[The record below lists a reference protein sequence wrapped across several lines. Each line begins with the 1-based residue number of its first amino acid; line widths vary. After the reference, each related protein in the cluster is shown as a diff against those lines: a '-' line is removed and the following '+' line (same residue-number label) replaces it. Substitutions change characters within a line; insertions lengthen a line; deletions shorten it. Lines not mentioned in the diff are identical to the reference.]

1 MDAQTGTPLTPLY
14 SREPPVAAAAAVA
27 AENPS
32 AASVGAATAG
42 APPTVGLARSLF
54 LPPRMT
60 TPTGGVAPAPSHAA
74 AAAPSKL
81 PNAVGS
87 KKGKTS
93 AKKKAADGSGSSK
106 AKKKLAGRRTGAAS
120 IEAPASSLVEPA
132 ADAHHVFNEMP
143 PSLNDDAYMSTMG
156 LGSNNSHWSQ
166 TNDIHLDD
174 HEFEVDEE
182 GEGIVEAP
190 KGRAGNY
197 TTNDDKL
204 LCNTWLQ
211 VSRDPSIGGD
221 QSRDAYWGRMK
232 EYFDA
237 ENVSGIDGFERS
249 LRSRWSTINSDC
261 QKWAAAQKA
270 VDKLNPS
277 GTNKDD
283 RYNIAQNLF
292 KEETRTTKKGKIKKG
307 KIFTLPHCYEV
318 LKDDEKWK
326 KREDLDDLH
335 LSNKR
340 KRTIELNDDEEV
352 EDASSDDGKRS
363 PTPNSVSYSKP
374 KRPDGCKK
382 DKTENKKRK
391 GDDELTN
398 AMEAI
403 VKARK
408 EANEVR
414 KMARNQDAA
423 AEERRLAAEERRVA
437 AEERKVAL
445 EERKVGMEERA
456 KLLEWEKHLFF
467 LDTSLFND
475 AQKEY
480 VNLAR
485 EEVLIQKRAMIRG
498 MGGGGLGAMGGGG
511 LGGMGG
517 GGLGA
522 MGGGGLGGMGGG
534 GLGAMGGMGG
544 FGAMGCIGAPPA
556 AMGGMGGFGA
566 PSDAM
571 AAMGGMSFASLMGG
585 MGAPPA
591 AMGGMGAP
599 PAMGGRSFD
608 VPPHTHS
615 HEDAVEDLAN
625 TVGASRDAVRD
636 EVREKDS
643 STEAEESS
651 SENEDEDEEDDD

>member
-14 SREPPVAAAAAVA
+14 IREPPAA
-27 AENPS
+27 AENPN
-32 AASVGAATAG
+32 AASVGAATAE

-54 LPPRMT
+54 LPSRMT
-60 TPTGGVAPAPSHAA
+60 TPTGGVALAPSRAA
-74 AAAPSKL
+74 AVPSRAA
-81 PNAVGS
+81 AVGS

-93 AKKKAADGSGSSK
+93 GKKKAADGSGSSK
-106 AKKKLAGRRTGAAS
+106 TKKKLAGRRTRAS
-120 IEAPASSLVEPA
+120 FFFVFELPEP
-132 ADAHHVFNEMP
+132 
-143 PSLNDDAYMSTMG
+143 LNDDAYMSTMG
-156 LGSNNSHWSQ
+156 VGSHNSHWSQ

-182 GEGIVEAP
+182 GEGIVAAP

-237 ENVSGIDGFERS
+237 QN
-249 LRSRWSTINSDC
+249 
-261 QKWAAAQKA
+261 
-270 VDKLNPS
+270 
-277 GTNKDD
+277 
-283 RYNIAQNLF
+283 YNIAQNLF

-307 KIFTLPHCYEV
+307 KIFTLPHCYEA

-340 KRTIELNDDEEV
+340 KRTIGLNDDEE
-352 EDASSDDGKRS
+352 EDDASSDEGKRS
-363 PTPNSVSYSKP
+363 PTPNSASYSKP

-382 DKTENKKRK
+382 DKTEKKKRK

-414 KMARNQDAA
+414 KMARNQDVA

-475 AQKEY
+475 A
-480 VNLAR
+480 
-485 EEVLIQKRAMIRG
+485 
-498 MGGGGLGAMGGGG
+498 
-511 LGGMGG
+511 
-517 GGLGA
+517 
-522 MGGGGLGGMGGG
+522 
-534 GLGAMGGMGG
+534 
-544 FGAMGCIGAPPA
+544 
-556 AMGGMGGFGA
+556 
-566 PSDAM
+566 
-571 AAMGGMSFASLMGG
+571 
-585 MGAPPA
+585 
-591 AMGGMGAP
+591 
-599 PAMGGRSFD
+599 
-608 VPPHTHS
+608 
-615 HEDAVEDLAN
+615 
-625 TVGASRDAVRD
+625 
-636 EVREKDS
+636 
-643 STEAEESS
+643 
-651 SENEDEDEEDDD
+651 

>member
-1 MDAQTGTPLTPLY
+1 
-14 SREPPVAAAAAVA
+14 
-27 AENPS
+27 
-32 AASVGAATAG
+32 
-42 APPTVGLARSLF
+42 
-54 LPPRMT
+54 MT
-60 TPTGGVAPAPSHAA
+60 TPTGGVAPAPSRA
-74 AAAPSKL
+74 AAAPL
-81 PNAVGS
+81 ER

-93 AKKKAADGSGSSK
+93 AKKKTTVGSGSSK
-106 AKKKLAGRRTGAAS
+106 PKKKVAVRWPGAAS
-120 IEAPASSLVEPA
+120 TEAPASSLVEPA
-132 ADAHHVFNEMP
+132 ADAHHVFDEMP

-156 LGSNNSHWSQ
+156 VGSNNSHWSQ

-174 HEFEVDEE
+174 YEF
-182 GEGIVEAP
+182 
-190 KGRAGNY
+190 
-197 TTNDDKL
+197 
-204 LCNTWLQ
+204 
-211 VSRDPSIGGD
+211 
-221 QSRDAYWGRMK
+221 
-232 EYFDA
+232 
-237 ENVSGIDGFERS
+237 ENVSGIDRSERS

-277 GTNKDD
+277 GTNEDD

-340 KRTIELNDDEEV
+340 KRTIELNYDDEED
-352 EDASSDDGKRS
+352 DASTDDGKRS

-437 AEERKVAL
+437 VEERKVAL

-456 KLLEWEKHLFF
+456 KLLEWEKHLFL
-467 LDTSLFND
+467 LDTYLFND

-485 EEVLIQKRAMIRG
+485 EEVLIQKRAMIRT
-498 MGGGGLGAMGGGG
+498 MGGGGLSG
-511 LGGMGG
+511 
-517 GGLGA
+517 

-534 GLGAMGGMGG
+534 GLGAMGGMGLGAMGCMGGGGLSGMGGGG
-544 FGAMGCIGAPPA
+544 FGAMGFTLDTGDC
-556 AMGGMGGFGA
+556 FT
-566 PSDAM
+566 SDILLLTFQGSSKPDGKTEVELTM
-571 AAMGGMSFASLMGG
+571 RGSSL
-585 MGAPPA
+585 
-591 AMGGMGAP
+591 
-599 PAMGGRSFD
+599 RS
-608 VPPHTHS
+608 
-615 HEDAVEDLAN
+615 
-625 TVGASRDAVRD
+625 
-636 EVREKDS
+636 
-643 STEAEESS
+643 
-651 SENEDEDEEDDD
+651 

>member
-1 MDAQTGTPLTPLY
+1 M
-14 SREPPVAAAAAVA
+14 
-27 AENPS
+27 
-32 AASVGAATAG
+32 
-42 APPTVGLARSLF
+42 
-54 LPPRMT
+54 
-60 TPTGGVAPAPSHAA
+60 
-74 AAAPSKL
+74 
-81 PNAVGS
+81 
-87 KKGKTS
+87 
-93 AKKKAADGSGSSK
+93 
-106 AKKKLAGRRTGAAS
+106 RRPGAAS
-120 IEAPASSLVEPA
+120 TEAPASSLVEPA
-132 ADAHHVFNEMP
+132 ADAHHVFDEMP

-156 LGSNNSHWSQ
+156 VGSNNSHWSQ

-182 GEGIVEAP
+182 GEGITEAP

-204 LCNTWLQ
+204 RCNTWLQ
-211 VSRDPSIGGD
+211 VSRDPSVGGD

-232 EYFDA
+232 EHFDA
-237 ENVSGIDGFERS
+237 QNVSGIDRSERS

-277 GTNKDD
+277 GTNEDD

-340 KRTIELNDDEEV
+340 KRTIELNDDDEED
-352 EDASSDDGKRS
+352 DASTDAGKRS

-382 DKTENKKRK
+382 DKTEKKKRK

-437 AEERKVAL
+437 AEERKAAL
-445 EERKVGMEERA
+445 EERRWAWRSELK
-456 KLLEWEKHLFF
+456 
-467 LDTSLFND
+467 
-475 AQKEY
+475 
-480 VNLAR
+480 
-485 EEVLIQKRAMIRG
+485 VLIQKRAMIRT
-498 MGGGGLGAMGGGG
+498 MGGGG
-511 LGGMGG
+511 LGGV
-517 GGLGA
+517 
-522 MGGGGLGGMGGG
+522 GGG
-534 GLGAMGGMGG
+534 GLGAMGGMGLGAMGAMGGSVLGGMGGGG
-544 FGAMGCIGAPPA
+544 FGA
-556 AMGGMGGFGA
+556 MGGFGA
-566 PSDAM
+566 PSNAM
-571 AAMGGMSFASLMGG
+571 GGMGGMSFASLMGG
-585 MGAPPA
+585 MGAPPT
-591 AMGGMGAP
+591 MGGM
-599 PAMGGRSFD
+599 SFD
-608 VPPHTHS
+608 VPHTHT
-615 HEDAVEDLAN
+615 HENAVEDIAK
-625 TVGASRDAVRD
+625 TVGATRDAVRD
-636 EVREKDS
+636 EVREEDS
-643 STEAEESS
+643 SSKAQESS
-651 SENEDEDEEDDD
+651 SEEEEDDEEDD